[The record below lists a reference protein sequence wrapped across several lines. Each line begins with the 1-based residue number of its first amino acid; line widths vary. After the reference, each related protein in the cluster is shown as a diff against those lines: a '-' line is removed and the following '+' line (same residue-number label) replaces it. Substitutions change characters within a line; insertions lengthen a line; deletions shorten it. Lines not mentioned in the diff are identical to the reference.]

1 MSQDTNI
8 EITNNK
14 KSFDRIKF
22 LKLINFRSHSEFNL
36 ELSGKP
42 IAIIGNN
49 GAGKTNILEAI
60 SLLSPGRGLRNS
72 KFSEMVKDDNM
83 LPWGVNFE
91 ILSNDKTYQISSG
104 LKDNHKGRDIKI
116 NGKKVSGSSALPEII
131 LLSWLTP
138 SMDQIFNDCLLYT
151 S

>member
-91 ILSNDKTYQISSG
+91 ILSNDKAYQISSG

-131 LLSWLTP
+131 LSL
-138 SMDQIFNDCLLYT
+138 IHI
-151 S
+151 